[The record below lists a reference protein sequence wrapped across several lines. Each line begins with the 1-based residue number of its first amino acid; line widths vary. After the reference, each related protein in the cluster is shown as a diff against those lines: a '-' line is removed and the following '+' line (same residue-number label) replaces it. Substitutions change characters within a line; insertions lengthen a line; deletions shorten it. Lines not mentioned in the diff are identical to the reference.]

1 VRLISYRAM
10 ATPATRSEC
19 GRDRQH
25 HRGQRMSAG
34 SERFLVTGALG
45 CIGAWT
51 VRGLVRDGAAVT
63 ALDVGPDPRRLRL
76 IMSPDE
82 LDAVDFETSDI
93 TDLGALEAVLDRHE
107 ITNVIHLAA
116 LQVPFCRADPPLGAL
131 VNVVGTVNIFEAVRR
146 RAASMAPVVYT
157 SSMAVYSADDIDP
170 VSGRLTVDAYQHPPN
185 HYGVYKQANEGNAR
199 IYWLDTGLSS
209 IGVRPMTVYGVGRD
223 QGMTSGPTKA
233 IVAAVL
239 GRPYRVSFG
248 GPTLYQYAADV
259 ARTLIAA
266 SRSALE
272 GAHVFNLPGEVADGR
287 TLAAAIETVVAGG
300 TERIEFEPGEL
311 PFPFE
316 IDHDGIEAIDA
327 AAVTPL
333 LDGIAETVEILRSLA
348 RDGRLDAAEH
358 GLEPVAAP
366 N

>member
-1 VRLISYRAM
+1 
-10 ATPATRSEC
+10 
-19 GRDRQH
+19 
-25 HRGQRMSAG
+25 MSQQA
-34 SERFLVTGALG
+34 ERFLVTGALG

-51 VRGLVRDGAAVT
+51 VRGLVRDGAQVV
-63 ALDVGPDPRRLRL
+63 ALDVGTDPRRLRL
-76 IMSPDE
+76 IMTPDE
-82 LDAVDFETSDI
+82 LAAVTFVAGDI
-93 TDLGALEAVLDRHE
+93 TDLAAVEGVLDSHG

-116 LQVPFCRADPPLGAL
+116 LQVPFCRADPPRGAL

-146 RAASMAPVVYT
+146 RAEAMAPVVYT
-157 SSMAVYSADDIDP
+157 SSMAVYTADDADP
-170 VSGRLTVDAYQHPPN
+170 VTGRLTVDAYPHPPN

-239 GRPYRVSFG
+239 GVPYRVPFS
-248 GPTLYQYAADV
+248 GPTMYQYAADV

-266 SRSALE
+266 SRTPVE
-272 GAHVFNLPGEVADGR
+272 GAHVFNLPGEIADGR
-287 TLAAAIETVVAGG
+287 ALAAAIEAAVPGG
-300 TERIEFEPGEL
+300 GQRIEFEPGDL

-316 IDHDGIEAIDA
+316 IDHDGIETVDPAP
-327 AAVTPL
+327 VTPL
-333 LDGIAETVEILRSLA
+333 AVGVAETVEVLRALA
-348 RDGRLDAAEH
+348 QDGRLDPADH
-358 GLEPVAAP
+358 GLEPIAAT